1 MNIVKP
7 IKSIEKIELM
17 KIELEKREIKG
28 DGEKRIFEGKRNR
41 AIFCTGI
48 NSALRVSD
56 IRTLDIKDV
65 FNEDLSLKDVW
76 LKEQKTKKGKEFPI
90 TNTLKVELMNYI
102 DCYFYIKYRISI
114 QNIKEDEKELVKEI
128 IKTKPL
134 FPSGQGEGYL
144 TRKRIWEVLNEAGEK
159 LGLEK
164 IGTHTMRKTFGYWFY
179 KRTKDIYLLQR
190 ILNHSSPA
198 QTMLYIDLSQDEI
211 NEAYRNF
218 GL

>member
-7 IKSIEKIELM
+7 IKNIEKIELM

-41 AIFCTGI
+41 TIFCTGI

-114 QNIKEDEKELVKEI
+114 KNIKEDEKELVKEVI
-128 IKTKPL
+128 RTKPL

-144 TRKRIWEVLNEAGEK
+144 TRKRIWEVLNEAGGK
-159 LGLEK
+159 LGLER

-190 ILNHSSPA
+190 ILNHSSPE
-198 QTMLYIDLSQDEI
+198 QTMRYIDLSQDEI

>member
-1 MNIVKP
+1 MNLVKP
-7 IKSIEKIELM
+7 IKSIEKIEQM
-17 KIELEKREIKG
+17 KIELEKRVVKG
-28 DGEKRIFEGKRNR
+28 DGEERIFQGKRNR

-56 IRTLDIKDV
+56 IRVLDIKDV

-76 LKEQKTKKGKEFPI
+76 LKEQKTKKNKEFPI
-90 TNTLKVELMNYI
+90 TDTLRVEMLDYI
-102 DCYFYIKYRISI
+102 YCYFYIKYRISI
-114 QNIKEDEKELVKEI
+114 KNIKEDEKEIVKDI
-128 IKTKPL
+128 IRTNPL
-134 FPSGQGEGYL
+134 FPSSQGGYL
-144 TRKRIWEVLNEAGEK
+144 TRKRIWEVLNKAGKK

-190 ILNHSSPA
+190 ILNHSSPE
-198 QTMLYIDLSQDEI
+198 QTMRYIDLSQDEI
-211 NEAYRNF
+211 NEAYRKF